1 MGESG
6 KDALRIGFDGMLKL
20 EFHGSKLTSNAGLL
34 VYRELD
40 EALGLT
46 DMASEMLDD
55 WRTGKNTQ
63 HTMTALFRQ
72 CVYSRLAGYKD
83 TSDAERLSI
92 DPTMRH
98 EVGGGRR
105 AKQAGGTAE
114 GRRGD
119 GTGLPVPGSTARMK
133 GVSGSTT
140 ARWQANGPCRGRER
154 ACECPES

>member
-105 AKQAGGTAE
+105 PSKRVERLRDAGATE
-114 GRRGD
+114 
-119 GTGLPVPGSTARMK
+119 PVCPCLVQPPG
-133 GVSGSTT
+133 
-140 ARWQANGPCRGRER
+140 
-154 ACECPES
+154 